1 MALAAMALAG
11 LACAGKLACAGEL
24 ACAGLEKGLQ
34 REKIID

>member
-24 ACAGLEKGLQ
+24 EKGLQ